1 MDKNKVLE
9 MQLDFL
15 KGTEISKEGLQAHEV
30 LESANVPSSAV
41 EKDASAHAE
50 NDLQDKKLQERI
62 ERSMDAIKQFIRNID
77 INSL

>member
-15 KGTEISKEGLQAHEV
+15 KGTDISKEGLQAQEV
-30 LESANVPSSAV
+30 LESGTVPSSAV

-50 NDLQDKKLQERI
+50 NDLQNKKLQERI